1 MSDLTTIA
9 RPYAKAAY
17 GYASDNGAVEKW
29 SEMLA
34 FAKEMSLVKEL
45 KTAALSLQP
54 EQLVQLYVDVAGEQ
68 FDEHFQNFLKVII
81 ENHRTS
87 ALSDIYQQ
95 YTRLTVEASNS
106 KEVSVITAFAMTEAQ
121 MTELTSSL
129 EKRLDCKVQLVC
141 TVDEELIGGAVIR
154 IGDTVLDNSLVSR
167 LTRLKD
173 TIQS

>member
-17 GYASDNGAVEKW
+17 GYASDNGAIEKW
-29 SEMLA
+29 SQMLE
-34 FAKEMSLVKEL
+34 FATEMSSVKEL
-45 KTAALSLQP
+45 KTAALSWQP
-54 EQLVQLYVDVAGEQ
+54 EQLVQLYVDVAGDQ
-68 FDEHFQNFLKVII
+68 FDHTFQNFLKVVI

-87 ALSDIYQQ
+87 ALGDIYHQ

-106 KEVSVITAFAMTEAQ
+106 KEVSVTTPFAMTEAQ
-121 MTELTSSL
+121 LAELTASL
-129 EKRLDCKVQLVC
+129 EKRLDCTVKLNCQ
-141 TVDEELIGGAVIR
+141 VDEELIGGAVIR

>member
-1 MSDLTTIA
+1 
-9 RPYAKAAY
+9 
-17 GYASDNGAVEKW
+17 
-29 SEMLA
+29 
-34 FAKEMSLVKEL
+34 
-45 KTAALSLQP
+45 
-54 EQLVQLYVDVAGEQ
+54 VQLYVDVAGEQ